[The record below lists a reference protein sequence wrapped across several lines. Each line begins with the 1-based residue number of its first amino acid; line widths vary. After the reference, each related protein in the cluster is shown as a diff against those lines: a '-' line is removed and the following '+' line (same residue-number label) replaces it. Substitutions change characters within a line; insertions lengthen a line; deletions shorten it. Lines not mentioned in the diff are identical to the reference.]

1 MIPSQDAT
9 GADAPPLQQEDVDVD
24 VESTGDGT
32 EKEKNTHEKNK
43 KKKKKKKRRRRKI
56 VTPEEISAASYVR
69 HWVFPDSPPDDA
81 DIIVQLSTSKPA
93 GRILF
98 ELHSHSSCSDGF
110 LSPTALVDR
119 AHTRGV
125 KVLALTDHDTMAGI
139 TEAIEAAHK
148 LGIKIIPGVEI
159 SASVFSKEEAKMD
172 EPVHILAYYG
182 SWGPTKYNELEE
194 MLTRIREGRHF
205 RAKKILSKLT
215 QLKMPLKFEQ
225 VSRIAGTGVA
235 PGRVHVARAMVEAGY
250 VENIRQAFSKYLYD
264 GGPAYASGNEPRAE
278 EVIRLICRTGGVA
291 VLAHPWA
298 LKNPP
303 AVVKSLKASGLHA
316 IEVYRSDGKL
326 SGLSDIAD
334 SYGLVKVGGSD
345 FHGRSGCEEPDLGSV
360 HLPVIS
366 IFEFLKLADPIW
378 CEALKDILTSGA
390 DGEKKF
396 PFCKWISDR
405 PCHDCCEIQIL
416 DCLQLTRTEGSK

>member
-1 MIPSQDAT
+1 MIPLQQQEDAT
-9 GADAPPLQQEDVDVD
+9 DAPPPPLQQQEDA
-24 VESTGDGT
+24 TQ
-32 EKEKNTHEKNK
+32 KKNK

-56 VTPEEISAASYVR
+56 VTPEEISAATYVR

-81 DIIVQLSTSKPA
+81 HILELSTSKPA

-98 ELHSHSSCSDGF
+98 ELHSHSTCSDGF
-110 LSPTALVDR
+110 LSPTALVHR
-119 AHTRGV
+119 AHARGV

-194 MLTRIREGRHF
+194 MLTCIREGRHF

-278 EVIRLICRTGGVA
+278 KVIRLICRTGGVA

-366 IFEFLKLADPIW
+366 IFEFLKLAHPIW

-390 DGEKKF
+390 DGERKF
-396 PFCKWISDR
+396 PFCNWISDR

-416 DCLQLTRTEGSK
+416 GKNLSCVTIGSG

>member
-1 MIPSQDAT
+1 MIPSEDA
-9 GADAPPLQQEDVDVD
+9 ADVPPLQEDDVQN
-24 VESTGDGT
+24 TGDAAQ
-32 EKEKNTHEKNK
+32 KEKKTHKKN
-43 KKKKKKKRRRRKI
+43 KKKKRRRRKV
-56 VTPEEISAASYVR
+56 VTPEEISATRFVR
-69 HWVFPDSPPDDA
+69 NWVFPDSPADDA
-81 DIIVQLSTSKPA
+81 EIVELLGSKRA
-93 GRILF
+93 ARILF

-110 LSPTALVDR
+110 LSPTALVER
-119 AHTRGV
+119 AHSRGV

-139 TEAIEAAHK
+139 TEAIEAARK

-159 SASVFSKEEAKMD
+159 SASVFSKEEAGMN

-225 VSRIAGTGVA
+225 VSRIAGIGVA

-250 VENIRQAFSKYLYD
+250 VENLRQAFSKYLYD
-264 GGPAYASGNEPRAE
+264 GGPAYASGNEPHAE
-278 EVIRLICRTGGVA
+278 EVIRLIYRTGGVA

-366 IFEFLKLADPIW
+366 IFEFLKLAQPIW
-378 CEALKDILTSGA
+378 CEALKDILTSGTNE
-390 DGEKKF
+390 EKRLQ
-396 PFCKWISDR
+396 FCNSKELEHFSCIISDR

-416 DCLQLTRTEGSK
+416 GKKLSCVTIGSS